1 MKIYSHISGCIVL
14 IFSNLNPK
22 RGLLLKNMDKNAHR
36 YYYDYN
42 HHDYVIDDDWSINDP
57 YQKEFWELIYDCES
71 KH

>member
-14 IFSNLNPK
+14 MFSKLNPK
-22 RGLLLKNMDKNAHR
+22 RGLLLKNMNKSYAR
-36 YYYDYN
+36 YDDYS
-42 HHDYVIDDDWSINDP
+42 DDFVIEDDWSINDP